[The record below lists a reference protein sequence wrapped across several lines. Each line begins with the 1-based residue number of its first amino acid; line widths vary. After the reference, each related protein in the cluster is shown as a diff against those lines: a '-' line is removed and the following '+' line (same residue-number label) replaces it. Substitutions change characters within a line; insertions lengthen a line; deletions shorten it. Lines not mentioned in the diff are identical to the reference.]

1 MSYKVNGKI
10 TKISEIRINKDG
22 SKALDFF
29 VESDE
34 VIKNGFRTY
43 LFNMYKNLD
52 YADSV
57 DKFVKYNKIGDL
69 VTVEF
74 NVNCREWE
82 GKYFTNLTS
91 WRVDKL
97 DSLPKQEAVTAEAFA
112 PDRED
117 LPF

>member
-1 MSYKVNGKI
+1 MSFKVNGTI
-10 TKISEIRINKDG
+10 DKISEIKLHDNGAK
-22 SKALDFF
+22 SLDFILKT
-29 VESDE
+29 EE
-34 VIKNGFRTY
+34 Q
-43 LFNMYKNLD
+43 
-52 YADSV
+52 
-57 DKFVKYNKIGDL
+57 YNKVGDT
-69 VTVEF
+69 VAVEF
-74 NVNCREWE
+74 NVNAREWQ

>member
-10 TKISEIRINKDG
+10 DQISEIKIHDNGAK
-22 SKALDFF
+22 SLDFHLKT
-29 VESDE
+29 DE
-34 VIKNGFRTY
+34 KYNNLYI
-43 LFNMYKNLD
+43 FNMYKSAN

-57 DKFVKYNKIGDL
+57 DKFVQYNKVGDL
-69 VTVEF
+69 VAVEF
-74 NVNCREWE
+74 NVNSREWE